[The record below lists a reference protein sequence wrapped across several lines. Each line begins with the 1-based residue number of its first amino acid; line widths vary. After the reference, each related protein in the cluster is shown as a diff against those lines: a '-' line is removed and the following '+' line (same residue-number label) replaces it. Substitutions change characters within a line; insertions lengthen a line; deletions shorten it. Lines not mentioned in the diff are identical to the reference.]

1 MVFEDY
7 HIVESDLG
15 PMVSHSRVSVYDVMM
30 SYDKGHGLLALC
42 TIYELT
48 PMQVHIAL
56 DYITKHRQQLEQ
68 DLKVI
73 LPKKAELERYYRA
86 LASEREKAIAQK
98 PMTPKRAAFYAL
110 REKNCRL
117 QEERLNGTSYS

>member
-1 MVFEDY
+1 MIFNDY
-7 HIVESDLG
+7 NIVESELG
-15 PMVSHSRVSVYDVMM
+15 PMVSHSRISVYDVMM

-48 PMQVHIAL
+48 PMQVHVAL
-56 DYITKHRQQLEQ
+56 DYITEHRQQLEE

-73 LPKKAELERYYRA
+73 LPKKAELERYYRT
-86 LASEREKAIAQK
+86 LAAEKQKEIAKK

-110 REKNCRL
+110 REKNQRL
-117 QEERLNGTSYS
+117 QKERSNGTSYS